1 MDPHVTTAFVT
12 ATVLN
17 HVFEP
22 LVGHGE
28 KMELVPVL
36 AERWEVSSDY
46 KTLTFHLRKGRLFH
60 NGREMVADDVKYSIE
75 RILDPKTGNPRRDV
89 LQKIDRVEVADK
101 HKVVFHMKEKDSSIF
116 YVLAYIAPI
125 TAIVPKEEVEKQGGV
140 MKHPVGTG
148 PFKFMEWKPDRHVIL
163 ERFRLLQTRTRSGQ
177 RLRRGENRPCGPAE
191 IRAGGRGIRGH
202 HGLVEQGDRFS
213 PIRSL

>member
-1 MDPHVTTAFVT
+1 MSKKSVLLAVLLILSLLWGSAGEATAQPNPTPKTGGTITIGLNTDVTAVDPHVTTAFIT

-46 KTLTFHLRKGRLFH
+46 KTITFHLRKGKLFH

-75 RILDPKTGNPRRDV
+75 RILDP
-89 LQKIDRVEVADK
+89 
-101 HKVVFHMKEKDSSIF
+101 
-116 YVLAYIAPI
+116 
-125 TAIVPKEEVEKQGGV
+125 
-140 MKHPVGTG
+140 
-148 PFKFMEWKPDRHVIL
+148 
-163 ERFRLLQTRTRSGQ
+163 
-177 RLRRGENRPCGPAE
+177 RRG
-191 IRAGGRGIRGH
+191 ILGGTFSRRSTGSKWRIGIR
-202 HGLVEQGDRFS
+202 RFS
-213 PIRSL
+213 T